1 MNIYDSAHIRFLLQT
16 KRYFLIYLLSV
27 KRHYYMPN
35 TNDIVR
41 LKYTAMNHHSNKD
54 NSNDD
59 DDSEICF
66 KKKKFAQENVIYLL
80 SRSCA
85 LFHNCLS

>member
-1 MNIYDSAHIRFLLQT
+1 M
-16 KRYFLIYLLSV
+16 
-27 KRHYYMPN
+27 
-35 TNDIVR
+35 
-41 LKYTAMNHHSNKD
+41 LKYTAMNHNSNKD

>member
-1 MNIYDSAHIRFLLQT
+1 
-16 KRYFLIYLLSV
+16 
-27 KRHYYMPN
+27 
-35 TNDIVR
+35 
-41 LKYTAMNHHSNKD
+41 MNHNSNKD
-54 NSNDD
+54 DFNDD

-85 LFHNCLS
+85 LFHNCLSNLSKQTSTSSISFLLTSNFVL